1 MKTEFQGAIPCRVIS
16 PAIQVHL
23 VMICDANLCFFFNP
37 FHNPI
42 HENDLIL
49 ISRENKILTR
59 ENKNITPLKI
69 NNKNINGSPLC
80 SCPSI
85 YHGLCFIHKV
95 KKRRNHTNRIWQP
108 KSNMAN
114 VCLKFYLLKDTFQLH
129 RRFLPQWEYH

>member
-1 MKTEFQGAIPCRVIS
+1 MFILRHFKKKNHATRIYV
-16 PAIQVHL
+16 
-23 VMICDANLCFFFNP
+23 FFSP

-49 ISRENKILTR
+49 VSRENKILTR

-80 SCPSI
+80 SCLSI

-114 VCLKFYLLKDTFQLH
+114 VCLIFYLLKDTFQLH
-129 RRFLPQWEYH
+129 TVSATVGISLNYVIISKA

>member
-1 MKTEFQGAIPCRVIS
+1 MKTVFQRAIPCRVIS

-23 VMICDANLCFFFNP
+23 AMICDANLWFFFSP

-49 ISRENKILTR
+49 VSHENKILTR

-80 SCPSI
+80 SCLSI
-85 YHGLCFIHKV
+85 YHGLCFIQKV
-95 KKRRNHTNRIWQP
+95 KKRKNHTNRIWQP

-129 RRFLPQWEYH
+129 